1 MKDNYKSQVN
11 LRNQEVLRFKDKIHK
26 ISKVEDVINLM
37 GCKGPEVMK
46 MIEAE
51 DIKNAVYQ
59 MIAQPNNKIKIG
71 IIKAFEMPK
80 LEGLRD

>member
-1 MKDNYKSQVN
+1 
-11 LRNQEVLRFKDKIHK
+11 
-26 ISKVEDVINLM
+26 M

-59 MIAQPNNKIKIG
+59 MIAQPNK
-71 IIKAFEMPK
+71 
-80 LEGLRD
+80 

>member
-1 MKDNYKSQVN
+1 
-11 LRNQEVLRFKDKIHK
+11 
-26 ISKVEDVINLM
+26 
-37 GCKGPEVMK
+37 MK